1 MPTHHRKDTDHSTLN
16 VGLHELLPTKF
27 PRVKYIDLTPH
38 LNKVIRHLKI
48 QNGIVN
54 IQVKHTTTGLLPRL
68 CVQENE
74 EGLVK
79 HDLPDFTIDFIR
91 KVLAWGKD
99 RSFIHDR
106 EERIQSLGG
115 KEPRNAISHLLAR
128 AFPTS
133 ELGEVKNGVFC
144 LNVHKQLLDLGTYQS
159 VLLFVDFDAAPHHP
173 GREISIVVERR
184 R

>member
-1 MPTHHRKDTDHSTLN
+1 MPTRQKRETGHMTLN
-16 VGLHELLPTKF
+16 VGLHELLPTEFEHIKF
-27 PRVKYIDLTPH
+27 IDLTPH
-38 LNKVIRHLKI
+38 LNGVIKHLEI

-54 IQVKHTTTGLLPRL
+54 IQVKHTTAGFLPML

-74 EGLVK
+74 EGLVR
-79 HDLPDFTIDFIR
+79 HDLPEFALDFMR
-91 KVLAWGKD
+91 KIFAWGEG
-99 RSFIHDR
+99 RNFVHDR

-115 KEPRNAISHLLAR
+115 TEPRNALSHLLAR
-128 AFPTS
+128 TFPCS
-133 ELGEVKNGVFC
+133 VPGEVKDGSLH
-144 LNVHKQLLDLGTYQS
+144 LNVHKNLLDLGTYQS